1 MQCADCCGL
10 GHMWIRQNFI
20 SEFAQL
26 FWNSHRHD
34 SQMVSFFCG
43 KDRSCLVQASKGDY
57 ARQSKDYRQW
67 IQKIGCILLN
77 FYSPWTQF
85 PSISS
90 INMCEAPRPSDSA
103 DSRRNVQPGAT
114 DVVADIMQRLLQ
126 QLVQNDHNEALQ
138 ETFSKPNDAA
148 VWLKTIATALE
159 GLTLHLS
166 CSSQKTRCS
175 VIRVSEKLDRR
186 GRFGLIIFNK
196 SLDLIFLI
204 LAWHL
209 YVWRG
214 LKFAVH
220 NKITKCRSFAV

>member
-1 MQCADCCGL
+1 MQCADCRGL

-34 SQMVSFFCG
+34 SQMVFFFCG

-57 ARQSKDYRQW
+57 ARQSKIIGSDSKDW
-67 IQKIGCILLN
+67 LHFVKIL
-77 FYSPWTQF
+77 F
-85 PSISS
+85 P
-90 INMCEAPRPSDSA
+90 MDTYHPSTCVKHHTSASA

-126 QLVQNDHNEALQ
+126 QLVDNDHNEALQ

-175 VIRVSEKLDRR
+175 VIRVPEKLDRR
-186 GRFGLIIFNK
+186 MGRFGPIIFNEN
-196 SLDLIFLI
+196 LDLIFLI

-209 YVWRG
+209 YVRRG
-214 LKFAVH
+214 LKFVVH
-220 NKITKCRSFAV
+220 KKITKCRSFAV